1 MKPVASPESEMW
13 PNQHGTW
20 KPRVFNPIRNS
31 DGRLVIDD
39 QNLELGRPHVTVSSR
54 YLRSATAAR
63 FKAACSGRL
72 AVALAQDQIDLQH
85 IDDRLAK

>member
-1 MKPVASPESEMW
+1 MCSNVYRSAGPASLKPMKPVASPESEMW

-20 KPRVFNPIRNS
+20 KPGIFNPIRNS

-39 QNLELGRPHVTVSSR
+39 QNLELGRPHVVVSSR

-63 FKAACSGRL
+63 DSRRL
-72 AVALAQDQIDLQH
+72 VQDGSP
-85 IDDRLAK
+85 